1 MYFLNHQAFTT
12 NTVLFKG
19 TELEPSYSV
28 DLILSEFVLKKK
40 TCKKTSVNHCYS
52 NRAVSL
58 KDCHMQ
64 SRYWIPGL
72 VIYILYAQMWWVLY
86 ELW

>member
-12 NTVLFKG
+12 NMVLFKG

-40 TCKKTSVNHCYS
+40 LAKKLMLTT
-52 NRAVSL
+52 
-58 KDCHMQ
+58 
-64 SRYWIPGL
+64 
-72 VIYILYAQMWWVLY
+72 VI
-86 ELW
+86 